1 MLREVLERWGLQL
14 YLKLSDLSE
23 ISEMLIQQYGTKN
36 QGSNSEMSSPDNFTT
51 EDPPTLEKH

>member
-1 MLREVLERWGLQL
+1 
-14 YLKLSDLSE
+14 
-23 ISEMLIQQYGTKN
+23 MLIQQYGTKN